1 MAEKGISAPW
11 ETEKGETTMVEL
23 TIQVPEQVIQR
34 LEPIRDRLPML
45 LAQVAETRS
54 PFPASPD
61 ATRPTDIPLAYAE
74 VIEFLTRGPSLQ
86 EIIAFK
92 VSDEAQARLR
102 ELLDRNRESL
112 LTGDEQA
119 ELDLYEQ
126 IEHVMILLKA
136 QAHTLTA

>member
-1 MAEKGISAPW
+1 MAEKRTSAPW
-11 ETEKGETTMVEL
+11 GMEKGGMAMVEL

-54 PFPASPD
+54 PFPAPPD
-61 ATRPTDIPLAYAE
+61 VTYLADVPPAYAE
-74 VIEFLTRGPSLQ
+74 VIEFLAGRPSLE

-112 LTGDEQA
+112 LTNDEQA

-136 QAHTLTA
+136 QAQGI